1 MKTLFTS
8 IFCLFIIISCKKNE
22 ETAKNEPQPLNAR
35 DYAQFGEAFDINE
48 KNISKEELLK
58 FYQDS
63 TRVDTINVVFSSK
76 IKNVCQKKGCWMT
89 LDLGGDADENF
100 VKFKDY
106 AFFVPLNAAESET
119 IIKGKAYRMVETV
132 ESLKHYAE
140 DAGDSKETIDAITEP
155 EVTYYFMADGV
166 YIKK

>member
-8 IFCLFIIISCKKNE
+8 IFCIFLIISCKKNE
-22 ETAKNEPQPLNAR
+22 EITHKSTEELTAK
-35 DYAQFGEAFDINE
+35 DYALFGEAFDINQ
-48 KNISKEELLK
+48 KNISKEDLLK

-63 TRVDTINVVFSSK
+63 TRVDTMSVVFSSK

-119 IIKGKAYRMVETV
+119 IIKGKAYRLVETV
-132 ESLKHYAE
+132 EAQKHYAE
-140 DAGDSKETIDAITEP
+140 DAGDSKKDIEAITEP
-155 EVTYYFMADGV
+155 EITYYFMAEGV

>member
-1 MKTLFTS
+1 MKKLLLS
-8 IFCLFIIISCKKNE
+8 LMSLILFINCQKIDE
-22 ETAKNEPQPLNAR
+22 A
-35 DYAQFGEAFDINE
+35 DYALFGESFEINE
-48 KNISKEELLK
+48 KTISKEDLLK
-58 FYQDS
+58 FYQDEKR
-63 TRVDTINVVFSSK
+63 TDTLDVVFASK
-76 IKNVCQKKGCWMT
+76 ILNVCQKKGCWMT
-89 LDLGGDADENF
+89 LDLGGKAEENF

-132 ESLKHYAE
+132 EALKHYAE
-140 DAGDSKETIDAITEP
+140 DAGESQEDIDAINEP